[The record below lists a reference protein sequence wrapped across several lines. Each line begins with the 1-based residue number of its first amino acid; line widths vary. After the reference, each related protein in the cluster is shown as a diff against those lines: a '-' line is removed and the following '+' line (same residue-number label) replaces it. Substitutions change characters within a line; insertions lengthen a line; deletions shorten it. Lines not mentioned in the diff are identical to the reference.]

1 MQQEA
6 CRPWAS
12 RAPQQSSLVLGQRLG
27 TRKTDTNTNR
37 EQQLEQPGGASL
49 LVWSPLSLE
58 TSPIPSSGRHRG
70 PPLWR
75 RPPWWCW
82 CRFPLPRRWGV
93 PRCFTCG
100 FDDLGRCESGRW
112 SWTSSTQ
119 SCRWGLQRRHGRGLR
134 RHLAWSA
141 RPPPRGVLRAADAG
155 ACQAVLHDCEG
166 TTVAPLTRAA
176 EPQGEP
182 RALDA
187 VHVRDLRFARRA
199 RSYPG
204 HAVAVR
210 QGSSWPRALAEGIVS
225 RWRVAR
231 RPSVRGLCLAARHR
245 APRLCEP
252 RPRHA
257 PRQFPHRARLFVH
270 ELGARWRGRS
280 SGASR
285 GSFATSVW
293 TSWPSSRRPPGAR
306 VGGSPM
312 GTSSPWAASASGAPK
327 FSFGRAWSAKRRAE
341 WPMPPSGPSSP
352 MSAGRCSTGP
362 ACSWA
367 SGSSCRGSWATCRP
381 PADHLR
387 EGRPQARRAD
397 RRADCG
403 ARRT

>member
-1 MQQEA
+1 MDLL
-6 CRPWAS
+6 S
-12 RAPQQSSLVLGQRLG
+12 GGGL
-27 TRKTDTNTNR
+27 
-37 EQQLEQPGGASL
+37 PGGVGVASP
-49 LVWSPLSLE
+49 SPDVGAFHAV
-58 TSPIPSSGRHRG
+58 SPAASMIWVGANRGAGRG
-70 PPLWR
+70 PHR
-75 RPPWWCW
+75 RKAAAGACNAGTAVACGANWPGRRDPPSN
-82 CRFPLPRRWGV
+82 G
-93 PRCFTCG
+93 
-100 FDDLGRCESGRW
+100 
-112 SWTSSTQ
+112 
-119 SCRWGLQRRHGRGLR
+119 
-134 RHLAWSA
+134 
-141 RPPPRGVLRAADAG
+141 RGVLRAADAG

-187 VHVRDLRFARRA
+187 IHVRDLRFARRA